1 MPSESPLTPWLE
13 NCANGHTSQVA
24 IKCIK
29 SAALTQEC
37 KQTSRLGSIINH
49 MHTVCLIATWAFKVR
64 QEIST

>member
-1 MPSESPLTPWLE
+1 MPSESPLEPWLE
-13 NCANGHTSQVA
+13 NCAHRHTSQVA

-49 MHTVCLIATWAFKVR
+49 MHIIYLIATWALKVR
-64 QEIST
+64 KEIST